1 MFIIADDITGAA
13 EMAGIAHR
21 LGFSAHLQLC
31 SPTSNTHHL
40 TPTTHPLL
48 PPPSTGR
55 GRGWVSILATD
66 TRGINEEEAVAE
78 TKRITTNLSIA
89 SPSRGRLE
97 GAFKKTDSALRG
109 HVVAELAALME
120 SMGYRRAVYM
130 PANPSKDRIIKD
142 GVYLIKGVPIHET
155 AFSYDPEFPAKTS
168 VLRERFPDAENHH
181 IIMPDAESLDDIC
194 HIVETYNDGH
204 TLFAGAADLFEAW
217 LKKRP
222 TPTLPKGGGKDG
234 GVGGMEWR
242 NSLPSSPSLWEG
254 WGGVIGGGFLLLC
267 GSTQSKPLDLGI
279 PEYPM
284 PRAVYDGQAPV
295 SSWIEEIKEGPAG
308 AILSFGTNTHR
319 TGKDAAVYLRNAMA
333 EAATAFINTHHPQEI
348 VIEGGATAFCLLNRL
363 GWHHFRITNEIAP
376 GVVRM
381 QLTSLNPQP
390 STINRQPST
399 VNRQP
404 STLNRQPSTFIT
416 LKPGSYPWGD
426 LWKKL

>member
-31 SPTSNTHHL
+31 SPSFNISSSL
-40 TPTTHPLL
+40 AEQGAEMVL
-48 PPPSTGR
+48 PPPSQG
-55 GRGWVSILATD
+55 GLGWVFILATD
-66 TRGINEEEAVAE
+66 TRGMNEEEAVAE
-78 TKRITTNLSIA
+78 TKRITTNLL
-89 SPSRGRLE
+89 SPSLTGRDGVGLF
-97 GAFKKTDSALRG
+97 FKKTDSALRG
-109 HVVAELAALME
+109 HVVAELTALME

-142 GVYLIKGVPIHET
+142 GIYYIKGVPIHET

-181 IIMPDAESLDDIC
+181 IIMPDAETLDDIC

-222 TPTLPKGGGKDG
+222 TPLPLP
-234 GVGGMEWR
+234 EWR
-242 NSLPSSPSLWEG
+242 GADRCENSLPLRGE
-254 WGGVIGGGFLLLC
+254 VGGGLLVLC
-267 GSTQSKPLDLGI
+267 GSTQSKTLDSGI
-279 PEYPM
+279 SEFPM
-284 PRAVYDGQAPV
+284 PRVVYDGEAPV
-295 SSWIEEIKEGPAG
+295 TSWIEEIKEAPAG

-319 TGKDAAVYLRNAMA
+319 TGKEAAVYLRNAMA

-381 QLTSLNPQP
+381 QLTSFNPQP

-404 STLNRQPSTFIT
+404 STLNPQPSTFIT

>member
-1 MFIIADDITGAA
+1 MVVVADDITGAA
-13 EMAGIAHR
+13 EMAGIAFR
-21 LGFSAHLQLC
+21 LGLRAHLQLC
-31 SPTSNTHHL
+31 SPSNTQQ
-40 TPTTHPLL
+40 LL

-55 GRGWVSILATD
+55 ERGWVSILATD
-66 TRGINEEEAVAE
+66 TRGMSEDEAVAE
-78 TKRITTNLSIA
+78 TRHIA
-89 SPSRGRLE
+89 TKLFKASL
-97 GAFKKTDSALRG
+97 FKKTDSALRG
-109 HVVAELAALME
+109 HVVAELAALMDT
-120 SMGYRRAVYM
+120 MGYQRAVYM

-181 IIMPDAESLDDIC
+181 IIMPDAETLDDIC

-217 LKKRP
+217 LKSRRPSDP
-222 TPTLPKGGGKDG
+222 TP
-234 GVGGMEWR
+234 
-242 NSLPSSPSLWEG
+242 SLPNSSPSLWEG
-254 WGGVIGGGFLLLC
+254 WGGVIGGGLLVLC

-284 PRAVYDGQAPV
+284 PRAVYDGEAPV
-295 SSWIEEIKEGPAG
+295 TSWIEEIKEAPAG

-381 QLTSLNPQP
+381 QLQSPNTHH
-390 STINRQPST
+390 STPI
-399 VNRQP
+399 
-404 STLNRQPSTFIT
+404 TLT